1 MHFEFVMEVIFIYII
16 NNVEVGFI
24 RINCIYFMF
33 VLTEWCTFMKMCVCV
48 CVCVRVCVGVCV

>member
-1 MHFEFVMEVIFIYII
+1 MEVIFIYII